1 MGCACNK
8 KEEIKIEKLVKN
20 NTFETFMNHCCK
32 NKRIIGLFIIIF
44 IIIFLFIIFRDKK
57 NNDDYLI
64 LPRGSI
70 IGSSEEYIVDLPIS
84 EQMRLLRESLCK
96 RYMP

>member
-8 KEEIKIEKLVKN
+8 KEEKKVEKLVKN
-20 NTFETFMNHCCK
+20 SKFETFVNHCNK
-32 NKRIIGLFIIIF
+32 NKGIIGFLLLILV
-44 IIIFLFIIFRDKK
+44 IIFLFIIFK
-57 NNDDYLI
+57 NNKTNDSYLV

-70 IGSSEEYIVDLPIS
+70 VGSSEEYIVDLPIT

-96 RYMP
+96 GYVP